1 MVITA
6 ISFSPTFLQW
16 LSPEERFGLLLP
28 PGCSFWGSLLRCGA
42 PTLPTSLQ
50 LPVLCAPTS
59 AHTGSTPLMRIG
71 SCCRRFPAAVR
82 DDEMRPD
89 GPAMLYNGLRR
100 AVGCGERDPPVW
112 MGHAWAHAAA
122 EWDGGKAVLG
132 CICGVFHEGA
142 AG

>member
-6 ISFSPTFLQW
+6 ISFSPTFLPW

-28 PGCSFWGSLLRCGA
+28 PGCSFWGSLLCCGA

-71 SCCRRFPAAVR
+71 SCCCRFPAAVR

-100 AVGCGERDPPVW
+100 AVGCGERDPPRV
-112 MGHAWAHAAA
+112 
-122 EWDGGKAVLG
+122 DGSRLG
-132 CICGVFHEGA
+132 PCCSRVGWRQSS
-142 AG
+142 AGLYLRGFP